1 MINLENDINLLKQS
15 LIILGGVNIEA
26 KNATEMFSITSAIS
40 NVIDDL
46 YRIDAEQKES
56 AIKPADSVVESD

>member
-26 KNATEMFSITSAIS
+26 KNATEIISITSAIS
-40 NVIDDL
+40 SVIDDL
-46 YRIDAEQKES
+46 YRIDAEQKQPS
-56 AIKPADSVVESD
+56 IKPEDMVESD

>member
-26 KNATEMFSITSAIS
+26 KNATEIISITSAIS
-40 NVIDDL
+40 TVIDDL